1 MKSKW
6 IEDHEFFKC
15 SECGYLTDYRLS
27 KFCPDCGEKMN
38 GKVCAGNG

>member
-1 MKSKW
+1 M
-6 IEDHEFFKC
+6 FC
-15 SECGYLTDYRLS
+15 SNCGKQIPDTV